1 MQMKGIFS
9 TLLRSYEFEFD
20 QPSESY
26 VDDHSKMVV
35 HLKQPCRVRFKPRPT
50 TAVTPASAKRVR
62 GREEEEA
69 AERPF
74 RTT

>member
-62 GREEEEA
+62 EREEEEA